1 MSRPSPARLMI
12 RNALLLCADA
22 PDGCIAGQDV
32 LVEGDTIRQVGK
44 LDDQTTASC
53 DRVIDAHGRL
63 LAPGLVNA
71 HVHSPSSIMSGIRD
85 DLNHPAFMWLTQAYT
100 SNRSADDIELCA
112 LLTAAQML
120 RSGTTATIDHFPGQ
134 RFTADDLDAV
144 MRGWDRSGMRVAL
157 GMRFFDDEFSDI
169 KPRTPLP
176 DDLVALIDRV
186 QPLKPQPFDGMAAL
200 MRGAI
205 GRWHGHDGR
214 LSVFPAPSNPE
225 RCTDAALTLCAELAE
240 AHDTGIHTHLLE
252 TRVQAEI
259 AERKH
264 GCTIVEHMHRLGV
277 LSHRWSCAHSIWL
290 TDHDIDLMAAHGMV
304 AVHNPESNLK
314 LGTGLSPLGKLRR
327 RGVTVA
333 LGTDGSSANDNL
345 LMHEVMRLA
354 AMLHRPSEPSRADWI
369 TARDAFAM
377 ATTGGATAMLGA
389 GRFGQIA
396 PGQKADM
403 VLYRLDAPW
412 WHPLNDVM
420 AQMVFAETGASAD
433 TVVING
439 KVVMEAGRILTFD
452 EAAVMA
458 EVAPLMARTR
468 KANAGVFE
476 VAERLDAYL
485 T

>member
-1 MSRPSPARLMI
+1 MSSSLPSLLI
-12 RNALLLCADA
+12 RNALLLA
-22 PDGCIAGQDV
+22 PNTPEGCVSGQDI
-32 LVEGDTIRQVGK
+32 LIEGDSVARVGGI
-44 LDDQTTASC
+44 DAQTAAGC
-53 DRVIDAHGRL
+53 DRVIDASGML

-100 SNRSADDIELCA
+100 SSRTKDEIELCA
-112 LLTAAQML
+112 LLTAAQMI

-134 RFTADDLDAV
+134 CFDEGDLDAV
-144 MRGWDRSGMRVAL
+144 LRGWDRSGMRVAL

-169 KPRTPLP
+169 KPRTALP
-176 DDLVALIDRV
+176 DDLVDLIARV
-186 QPLKPQPFDGMAAL
+186 QPLKPQPLDGLGDL
-200 MRGAI
+200 MEGAI
-205 GRWHGHDGR
+205 RRWHGHDGR

-225 RCTDAALTLCAELAE
+225 RCTDAALQLCAELAE
-240 AHDTGIHTHLLE
+240 RHDTGIHTHLLE
-252 TRVQAEI
+252 TAVQAEI
-259 AERKH
+259 AQRKH
-264 GCTIVEHMHRLGV
+264 GCTIVEHMRRLGV

-290 TDHDIDLMAAHGMV
+290 TDADIDLMAEYRMV

-314 LGTGLSPLGKLRR
+314 LGTGLAPVGKMRR

-345 LMHEVMRLA
+345 LMHEVIRLA

-369 TARDAFAM
+369 TAREAFAM
-377 ATTGGATAMLGA
+377 ATTGGATAMLG
-389 GRFGQIA
+389 GERFGRIA
-396 PGQKADM
+396 PGQKADL

-412 WHPLNDVM
+412 WLPLNDAV

-433 TVVING
+433 TVLIG
-439 KVVMEAGRILTFD
+439 GRVVMEAGRILTFD

-458 EVAPLMARTR
+458 EVAPLLARTR
-468 KANAGVFE
+468 KVNAGVFE

-485 T
+485 G